1 MTKCSVKNNINF
13 TFSKV
18 SLSDGE
24 IKTRYL
30 VASSSSADLRDYFL
44 CSLISTVV
52 LQFVFIRFYVF
63 DWHTFNTDLHVVF
76 FYFLIAF
83 LASDWVKLTKHAMS
97 VFDLKKNNMYMTF
110 TFQDSYSVRK
120 SNLILDTDWQPGF
133 HPKYHVFHT

>member
-1 MTKCSVKNNINF
+1 MTKCSVKNNFNF

-18 SLSDGE
+18 SLSGGE
-24 IKTRYL
+24 IKTRYH
-30 VASSSSADLRDYFL
+30 VASSSSADMRDYFL

-63 DWHTFNTDLHVVF
+63 DWHTLNTDLPVF
-76 FYFLIAF
+76 FLNFLIAF

-97 VFDLKKNNMYMTF
+97 VFDLKKTNMTF

-120 SNLILDTDWQPGF
+120 SNLILDTDWQLGF
-133 HPKYHVFHT
+133 RPKYHVFYT

>member
-18 SLSDGE
+18 SLSGRE

-63 DWHTFNTDLHVVF
+63 DWHTFNTDLHVF
-76 FYFLIAF
+76 FYYFLIAF
-83 LASDWVKLTKHAMS
+83 LASDWVKLTEHAMS
-97 VFDLKKNNMYMTF
+97 VFDFREKKKT
-110 TFQDSYSVRK
+110 TAFQDSYSVRK
-120 SNLILDTDWQPGF
+120 PNLILDTDWQPGF
-133 HPKYHVFHT
+133 RPKYHVFHT